1 METDLIGIS
10 ANIEKV
16 RGQISRVARTG
27 LNTIVWGETG
37 VGKELV
43 VKMLLEQSPR
53 FGKAFVKVNCAA
65 MPDTLLESEMFGYEQ
80 GAFTGAVRKMRGKF
94 EQANGGTL
102 FLDEIGDMPFA
113 LQAKLLHALQ
123 DGEFTPLGSE
133 NTFHS
138 NVWII
143 AATNHDLKQD
153 LRNEKFRADL
163 YYRINE
169 ASIFIEPLRKRPE
182 DIALLI
188 KYYGERY
195 AREFS
200 NKQPGTI
207 SNEMVDR
214 LCRYRWPGNVR
225 ELQNVLRRIILLNE
239 GQEVLESIIAGNGG
253 RHPGGPQAAPIDPTP
268 HWVNFLGLNGEEP
281 KLKSLSLKEIGKR
294 TSDFIEK
301 QVISYVLDRTGWN
314 RSRANKILGI
324 SYKTLLAKIQDLEL
338 KPNHV
343 LNDHPVSDLFP
354 PEQTDSVWSADSAI
368 HR

>member
-10 ANIEKV
+10 ANIEKI
-16 RGQISRVARTG
+16 RGQIKQIAQTG
-27 LNTIVWGETG
+27 LNTIVCGETG

-133 NTFHS
+133 NTFRS

-153 LRNEKFRADL
+153 LKDEKFRADL
-163 YYRINE
+163 YYRIHE
-169 ASIFIEPLRKRPE
+169 ASIFIEPLRNRPE

-207 SNEMVDR
+207 TNEIIDR

-239 GQEVLESIIAGNGG
+239 GHEVLESMISGNGD
-253 RHPGGPQAAPIDPTP
+253 RHPGGPEAAPINPAP

-324 SYKTLLAKIQDLEL
+324 SYKTLLAKIQELEL
-338 KPNHV
+338 KP
-343 LNDHPVSDLFP
+343 DHTPD
-354 PEQTDSVWSADSAI
+354 DHSVI
-368 HR
+368 H